1 MMIHDNPAERLLK
14 ILQDGKNE
22 NVNAPCRAVWA
33 RLLNVEITDHALMMS
48 RMGKV
53 MELPNQIIS
62 ELKEKFPNQSN
73 TYEHWSKQLSHAF
86 LLQNIN
92 DKWDTFIKHIDNHSI
107 AYLQLS
113 ANLLQSKSI
122 ISLIEKEKLNEIR
135 EKIDNLYKEII
146 ETDLDEKVK
155 EFLLRAMQKILV
167 SVDEYNISGSIPIMD
182 SIDMVFGHMVV
193 NDEFRNE
200 MNKTPITKTL
210 FERLSDV
217 ANIVTVSQ
225 GLTELSSYVKQLLLG
240 ES

>member
-1 MMIHDNPAERLLK
+1 MIHDNPAERLLK